1 MNSDSVFN
9 WLDIFKS
16 PAAKSVELLP
26 ANPHLSDGILR
37 FRCAGK
43 SAAIELKREYSDN
56 SGTPAVTIELL
67 IEGDSPE
74 LTPGDR
80 IVVDGKSFELAKV
93 KLCRAISGQVIA
105 RNCTIK

>member
-37 FRCAGK
+37 YRCAGK
-43 SAAIELKREYSDN
+43 CAAIELKREYFNND
-56 SGTPAVTIELL
+56 GTPTLVLEVL
-67 IEGDSPE
+67 IEGNTPE
-74 LTPGDR
+74 LFPGDR
-80 IVVDGKSFELAKV
+80 ITVDGESFELAKIE
-93 KLCRAISGQVIA
+93 LCRSISGTVIA
-105 RNCTIK
+105 RRCTIK

>member
-37 FRCAGK
+37 YRCAGK
-43 SAAIELKREYSDN
+43 CSAIELKREYSNND
-56 SGTPAVTIELL
+56 GMPTLVLEVL
-67 IEGDSPE
+67 IEGNTPE
-74 LTPGDR
+74 LFPGDR
-80 IVVDGKSFELAKV
+80 ITVDGESFELAKIE
-93 KLCRAISGQVIA
+93 LCRSISGTVIA
-105 RNCTIK
+105 RRCTIK